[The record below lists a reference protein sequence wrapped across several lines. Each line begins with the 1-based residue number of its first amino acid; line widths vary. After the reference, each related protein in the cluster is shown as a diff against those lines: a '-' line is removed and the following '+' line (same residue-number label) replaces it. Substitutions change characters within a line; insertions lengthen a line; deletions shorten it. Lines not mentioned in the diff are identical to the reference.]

1 MRPELRQKCVQ
12 NTAKEEMIRSAG
24 EIKETFPE
32 RTARPALRQEKEQDS
47 NKTPQHSEKI
57 GGVS

>member
-1 MRPELRQKCVQ
+1 
-12 NTAKEEMIRSAG
+12 MIRSAG